1 MDRLSELIERCK
13 KNDRKA
19 QREIFEIYAAKML
32 AMCMRYCRN
41 ADDAQDMLQDGFIK
55 VFENIGKF
63 KSESSLDTWMSR
75 IFINVSLNQ
84 YWKAHM
90 KYNHVEFE
98 GDKHD
103 NTDRSEWDND
113 SDDVEEHEVEIVIE
127 AIQSLPEIYRIIINL
142 YAIDG
147 LNHNQIA
154 VALDI
159 SEGTS
164 KSRLSRGRILLKEKL
179 KRI

>member
-1 MDRLSELIERCK
+1 LDRLSELIERCK
-13 KNDRKA
+13 KNDRIA
-19 QREIFEIYAAKML
+19 QREIFEMYAAKML
-32 AMCMRYCRN
+32 TMCMRYCRN

-63 KSESSLDTWMSR
+63 KAESSLDTWMSR

-84 YWKAHM
+84 YRKAHM
-90 KYNHVEFE
+90 KYSHVEFE

-103 NTDRSEWDND
+103 KNDRSEWDDD
-113 SDDVEEHEVEIVIE
+113 SDELEEHEVEIVIE

-147 LNHNQIA
+147 MSHSQIA
-154 VALDI
+154 KTLDI

-164 KSRLSRGRILLKEKL
+164 KSRLSRGRLLLKERLNK
-179 KRI
+179 K

>member
-1 MDRLSELIERCK
+1 MDRLSELIEKCK

-32 AMCMRYCRN
+32 AMCKRYCRN
-41 ADDAQDMLQDGFIK
+41 EEDARDMLQDGFIK

-84 YWKAHM
+84 YRKGHM
-90 KYNHVEFE
+90 KYSHVEFE

-103 NTDRSEWDND
+103 DTDKSKWDEDND
-113 SDDVEEHEVEIVIE
+113 TIDEHEVEFVIE

-147 LNHNQIA
+147 MNHNQIA
-154 VALDI
+154 KALDI

-179 KRI
+179 NKK